1 MNFNKN
7 KLQLE
12 NKKSNLKV
20 LMHFYIHIP
29 FCESKCHYCSFTSL
43 KKKDYEEAYF
53 NALIKDIKFQIS
65 QFNLSKNSIKTLF
78 IGGGT
83 PSVVEAKYYEK
94 LFQVLTP
101 FLKEK
106 AEISCEANPNSSN
119 FNWLKAMKELG
130 INRLS
135 FGAQSFD
142 EKKLKFLGRSHSQKA
157 ILKSLEV
164 AKKAGFN
171 NVNLD
176 LIYDTKLD
184 TKKMLEFELL
194 HLEKIKI
201 FINHLSAYHLSIEE
215 NTAFS
220 KLFHYKKNAP
230 NLMRFFIKGIENLGF
245 KQYEISNFSKNKPC
259 HHNLSYWQGKNY
271 LGAGLSSVGFYENQR
286 FYTYQ
291 NLQDYIKEPCFRK
304 IEKLSFNDLNLERL
318 FLGLR
323 SVVGVKEKD
332 LSSAQKIK
340 ANLLLKAKKL
350 QFEKGRYFNTNFLL
364 SDELALFISS

>member
-1 MNFNKN
+1 MY
-7 KLQLE
+7 
-12 NKKSNLKV
+12 
-20 LMHFYIHIP
+20 FYIHIP

-101 FLKEK
+101 LLKEK

-135 FGAQSFD
+135 FGVQSFN
-142 EKKLKFLGRSHSQKA
+142 ETKLKFLGRIHSQQA
-157 ILKSLEV
+157 IFKSLEN
-164 AKKAGFN
+164 AQKAGFN

-184 TKKMLEFELL
+184 TKKMLEYELL
-194 HLEKIKI
+194 HLEKIKPLI
-201 FINHLSAYHLSIEE
+201 KHLSAYHLSIEE
-215 NTAFS
+215 NTAFA
-220 KLFHYKKNAP
+220 KRFHYKKNAS

-259 HHNLSYWQGKNY
+259 LHNLAYWQGQSY
-271 LGAGLSSVGFYENQR
+271 LAAGLSGVGFYENQR
-286 FYTYQ
+286 FYTHKS
-291 NLQDYIKEPCFRK
+291 LQAYIKEPCFRN
-304 IEKLSFNDLNLERL
+304 IEKLNLEDLNLERL

-332 LSSAQKIK
+332 LSSAQKVR

-350 QFEKGRYFNTNFLL
+350 QFERGRYFNKNFLL

>member
-1 MNFNKN
+1 MY
-7 KLQLE
+7 
-12 NKKSNLKV
+12 
-20 LMHFYIHIP
+20 FYIHIP

-53 NALIKDIKFQIS
+53 NALIKDIEFQIFHFKLAKS
-65 QFNLSKNSIKTLF
+65 SIKTLF

-135 FGAQSFD
+135 FGVQSFN
-142 EKKLKFLGRSHSQKA
+142 ETKLKFLGRIHSQQA
-157 ILKSLEV
+157 IFKSLEN
-164 AKKAGFN
+164 AQKAGFN

-184 TKKMLEFELL
+184 TKKMLEYELL
-194 HLEKIKI
+194 HLEKIKPLI
-201 FINHLSAYHLSIEE
+201 KHLSAYHLSIEE
-215 NTAFS
+215 NTAFA
-220 KLFHYKKNAP
+220 KRFHYKKNAS

-259 HHNLSYWQGKNY
+259 LHNLAYWQGQSY
-271 LGAGLSSVGFYENQR
+271 LAAGLSGVGFYENQR
-286 FYTYQ
+286 FYTHKS
-291 NLQDYIKEPCFRK
+291 LQAYIKEPCFRN
-304 IEKLSFNDLNLERL
+304 IEKLNLEDLNLERL

-332 LSSAQKIK
+332 LSSAQKVR

-350 QFEKGRYFNTNFLL
+350 QFERGRYFNKNFLL